1 MDPAYGLRKIKIK
14 ELNSIYTGIA
24 IVVYPEKK
32 LISKTEEKIKIFNV
46 KMFYK
51 RMLLILFLTLF
62 IVILSLLLNL
72 YLKYIVDVISNNKN
86 LTLIKNITLLF
97 ILFILLKLLL
107 QFLKNKLIIKTNI
120 FLDRF
125 LSNKFIEHLFK
136 TSYLFFKIKQT
147 GEIISRF
154 NDLNIIKN
162 VIIIFTSEILFN
174 ILLFIASL
182 FVCFKLNKNIF
193 IIFLIIILIN
203 ILVSLIMYFSYKKRS
218 RKIIEDDAY
227 FTSILTEYIT
237 NIETVKNLNIIEK
250 VIEKI
255 KKIYL
260 NNTNNLKYFLNKIN
274 LNTSI
279 KYFINE
285 LNYIFIIFIT
295 AYFLII
301 NEDKNIGDLIL
312 ISIIYNLMI
321 TSLNT
326 FYNILPEVSMYKNA
340 LYKIKEILKYKTE
353 EMVNNV
359 KKLNGD
365 INVSNLS
372 ITYNNID
379 YINKNLSFKIVYGK
393 NILIHGKSGSGK
405 STFIKILKKY
415 INTYDGK
422 ITINNEELK
431 NIDYAI
437 LNKNILY
444 ISQKE
449 KLFTDT
455 IENNIKINNNDEEKY
470 KKIISLT
477 FVNKIINNKR
487 LKDKY
492 FIEENSFNISGGEK
506 QRIILAR
513 GLMNEFEYLVLDEVL
528 SEVDKHIE
536 INIINNLK
544 KEYKDKTIIYITHDE
559 KLKSLFDYVIK
570 F

>member
-136 TSYLFFKIKQT
+136 TSYLFFKTKQT

-162 VIIIFTSEILFN
+162 VIIIFISEILFN

-260 NNTNNLKYFLNKIN
+260 NNTNNLKYFLNRIN

-279 KYFINE
+279 KYFIND

-340 LYKIKEILKYKTE
+340 LYKVKEILKYKTE

-379 YINKNLSFKIVYGK
+379 YINKNLNFKIVYGK
-393 NILIHGKSGSGK
+393 NILIYGKSGSGK

-422 ITINNEELK
+422 ITIDNEELK
-431 NIDYAI
+431 NIDYTI

-470 KKIISLT
+470 KKITSLT

>member
-1 MDPAYGLRKIKIK
+1 MDPAYGLRKIKIE

-136 TSYLFFKIKQT
+136 TSYLFFKTKQT

-162 VIIIFTSEILFN
+162 VIIIFISEILFN

-260 NNTNNLKYFLNKIN
+260 NNTNNLKYFLNRIN

-279 KYFINE
+279 KYFIND

-340 LYKIKEILKYKTE
+340 LYKVKEILKYKTE

-379 YINKNLSFKIVYGK
+379 YINKNLNFKIIYGK

-470 KKIISLT
+470 KKITSLT

>member
-1 MDPAYGLRKIKIK
+1 MDPAYGLRKIKIE

-32 LISKTEEKIKIFNV
+32 LKSKTEEKIKIFNV

-136 TSYLFFKIKQT
+136 TSYLFFKTKQT

-260 NNTNNLKYFLNKIN
+260 NNTNNLKYFLNRIN

-279 KYFINE
+279 KYFIND
-285 LNYIFIIFIT
+285 LNYILIIFIT

-379 YINKNLSFKIVYGK
+379 YINKNLNFKIVYGK

-431 NIDYAI
+431 NIDYTI

>member
-1 MDPAYGLRKIKIK
+1 MDPAYGLRKIKIE

-125 LSNKFIEHLFK
+125 LSNKLIEHLFK
-136 TSYLFFKIKQT
+136 TSYLFFKTKQT

-260 NNTNNLKYFLNKIN
+260 DNTNNLKYFLNRIN
-274 LNTSI
+274 FNTSI
-279 KYFINE
+279 KYFIND

-301 NEDKNIGDLIL
+301 NKDKNIGDLIL

-340 LYKIKEILKYKTE
+340 LYKVKEILKYKTE

-379 YINKNLSFKIVYGK
+379 YINKNLNFKIVYGK
-393 NILIHGKSGSGK
+393 NVLIHGKSGSGK

-422 ITINNEELK
+422 ITIDNEELK

>member
-136 TSYLFFKIKQT
+136 TSYLFFKTKQT

-260 NNTNNLKYFLNKIN
+260 NNTNNLKYFLNRIN

-279 KYFINE
+279 KYFIND

-340 LYKIKEILKYKTE
+340 LYKVKEILKCKTE

-379 YINKNLSFKIVYGK
+379 YINKNLNFKIVYGK
-393 NILIHGKSGSGK
+393 NILIYGKSGSGK

-415 INTYDGK
+415 VNTYDGK
-422 ITINNEELK
+422 ITIDNEELK
-431 NIDYAI
+431 NIDYTI

-528 SEVDKHIE
+528 SEVDKPIE

>member
-136 TSYLFFKIKQT
+136 TSYLFFKTKQT

-162 VIIIFTSEILFN
+162 VIIIFISEILFN

-260 NNTNNLKYFLNKIN
+260 NNTNNLKYFLNRIN

-279 KYFINE
+279 KYFIND

-340 LYKIKEILKYKTE
+340 LYKVKEILKYKTE

-379 YINKNLSFKIVYGK
+379 YINKNLNFKIVYGK
-393 NILIHGKSGSGK
+393 KILIYGKSGSGK

-431 NIDYAI
+431 NIDYTI

-470 KKIISLT
+470 KKITSLT

-528 SEVDKHIE
+528 SEVDKPIE

>member
-1 MDPAYGLRKIKIK
+1 MDPAYGLRKIKIE

-136 TSYLFFKIKQT
+136 TSYLFFKTKQT

-340 LYKIKEILKYKTE
+340 LYKVKEILKYKTE

-379 YINKNLSFKIVYGK
+379 YINKNLNFKIVYGK

-415 INTYDGK
+415 INTYDGE
-422 ITINNEELK
+422 ITIDNEELK
-431 NIDYAI
+431 NIDYTI